1 MKKQYHVAGTL
12 SQSQAEAITSKLM
25 YSLEGI
31 SHCSFYP
38 ETKQIEID
46 IVDKSKETHIDQ
58 VIQTM
63 IEEQKS
69 IRSFPNR
76 IIRKTDGEI
85 TKVRVNEEEMLAEF
99 SELVRKESA
108 VTLYEAL
115 QRLFTEYAVSK
126 QARARI
132 YSSLIPRQT
141 LEKCQYVKN
150 FPQNL
155 YVVAEFPHEYEVLNQ
170 VGQTDNYEEHI
181 RCSEHLL
188 SPALCFHCY
197 EEYSNQTL
205 HEPLLLSTEGVCFR
219 HEAPWR
225 LGKHRL
231 HNFRMR
237 EFVFMGNETFVEETR
252 SFFLD
257 LIWKLFVKLGFSGYV
272 ETAHDPFYFPHHAEK
287 SQYQLMAHMKYEL
300 IISTDTGSFSI
311 ASFNNV
317 KDTLCKEFD
326 ITEPN
331 GSILHSGCVAF
342 GIDRWVYAL
351 LVVYGTQLQEWPIQ
365 IREILDI

>member
-1 MKKQYHVAGTL
+1 MKKQYQVVEEL
-12 SQSQAEAITSKLM
+12 SQSQVEAITSRLI

-31 SHCSFYP
+31 SHCCFYP

-46 IVDKSKETHIDQ
+46 IVDKSKEKHIDQ

-69 IRSFPNR
+69 IRPFPKR
-76 IIRKTDGEI
+76 IIRKTDGDI
-85 TKVRVNEEEMLAEF
+85 TKVQADEEKIVAEF
-99 SELVRKESA
+99 SELIRKESA
-108 VTLYEAL
+108 VILYDAL
-115 QRLFTEYAVSK
+115 QRLFTKYAISK

-132 YSSLIPRQT
+132 YSSLILRQT

-155 YVVAEFPHEYEVLNQ
+155 YVVAEFPHEYEVLNN
-170 VGQTDNYEEHI
+170 VSQTDNYEEYI
-181 RCSEHLL
+181 RCSEYLL

-237 EFVFMGNETFVEETR
+237 EFVFMGDESFVEETR

-257 LIWKLFVKLGFSGYV
+257 LIWILFVNLGFRGYI
-272 ETAHDPFYFPHHAEK
+272 ETAHDPFYFPHHAGK

-300 IISTDTGSFSI
+300 IISTDIGNFSI

-317 KDTLCKEFD
+317 KDTLCKEFS
-326 ITEPN
+326 ITGSN

-351 LVVYGTQLQEWPIQ
+351 LAVYGTQLQEWPTYIK
-365 IREILDI
+365 EILDI